1 MLVIDLCMKVK
12 HQNLIPLKLHVCQL
26 SLNMQTQ
33 ISLNTLKLHNERLDK
48 LLVRLEENFG
58 WKPIHPKEDVQ
69 TIMYRAGQ
77 ASVIEYIKSIMDFYI
92 SQFTL
97 ACPALYII
105 VFMSSL
111 GWIGFHPKFSSSL
124 VISLSNLSL

>member
-1 MLVIDLCMKVK
+1 MRVIDLCMKVK
-12 HQNLIPLKLHVCQL
+12 HQSLMTPKLRECQL

-77 ASVIEYIKSIMDFYI
+77 ASVIEYIKSIMDEEI
-92 SQFTL
+92 
-97 ACPALYII
+97 
-105 VFMSSL
+105 
-111 GWIGFHPKFSSSL
+111 
-124 VISLSNLSL
+124 